1 MRFLLYQDVYALGCR
16 VQVSI
21 VTIMRLTKSS
31 SQMKMERPFH
41 LCPPEHRGCIIKA
54 ENIGQSSGDLFA
66 IRKEATDEYCQAY

>member
-1 MRFLLYQDVYALGCR
+1 
-16 VQVSI
+16 
-21 VTIMRLTKSS
+21 
-31 SQMKMERPFH
+31 MKMERPFH